1 MGNRLKKM
9 LPLLLTAAIVGTAVS
24 LVFITFGDRDEA
36 AEATTVYVASPGAL
50 GPDSFA
56 PTFATG
62 QLDQATITELRSA
75 QEAGESEGL
84 YVVPSGTYGGPGKN
98 ICDVEGMKE
107 FFRRNPAKAVAW
119 AGVQGIDPGQI
130 DAYLDSLNPAF
141 LAQDVQLTMYGFR
154 GGQAYGYQ
162 AVLQA
167 GTAVLVDDQGI
178 PRARCACG
186 NPLVPGDTPEGTPT
200 TLTQQEDPTT
210 TTEPPATTTTVPEL
224 PCPPDAYTREDD
236 GAVFIDG
243 NGTRWV
249 HEVDFSVN
257 PPSGFDSYWTDG
269 QGNYYRYASDIPGY
283 QEECDPC
290 PPGSRTYEYDGD
302 GRPYTPDDSSLRD
315 EVEPVDLSEEY
326 PGEFNPGSLDDGEVT
341 QWTPTDDYC
350 LPPCPPL
357 DPVTGDT
364 YGDRWVH
371 QDGAWVDVTNPGT
384 PPIGDSRQ
392 LPGYTDDCLPCPPDP
407 GGGDGDV
414 ATRTRLVGG
423 DVQYWDFLEQAWR
436 ADDGRLSP
444 ELPELQELRERG
456 STMLIPT
463 LAPLSE
469 IYNSTENPVDP
480 CAPCPFHEYMSALS
494 TSIIDSNGWSWYYD
508 PVRELWVSGSVTS
521 AEVPESLAGYI
532 QSFIDAY
539 NPNSECPYYPECP
552 PHSAQNFSQ
561 YVIDA
566 NGDLFVFTTT
576 QGVSYWLS
584 SEGYARYS
592 VNDFPECNPCPVDN
606 GGLTYAYTD
615 ENNMRWVR
623 GFGDKWYPGDGS
635 GPVRDLWQIPGFIEH
650 CGLFECP
657 PDDPAPGTV
666 YISPDGVAWMYV
678 GTPDNPSLWTTD
690 RFDYVRGADSLPG
703 CADETDAERAVVEAT
718 IVCGYLDQIG
728 KHFMWVDVVGR
739 VSQVIGVWDDIPTL
753 SGAQGGYNRLDNT
766 WVRIF
771 EDGQRPSGIVNVR
784 ISTSLGNVEYNHDV
798 GDCFA
803 EYPTET
809 GLAFGLAIDSV
820 CGLNPVSGV
829 FELRLSFES
838 RGLPFREI
846 RSVTTNV
853 DGSEWTKLYGGAAF
867 VKYYDEPP
875 RASFYVTVHSFDNG
889 FTELLVDAS
898 GECDETVPAGW
909 LPLNIRATCIDQQ
922 DSYAFLVQLAGDAVS
937 EVTRISDNLNNAGRD
952 NYAPVDD
959 FWNTWLRPLGSR
971 APDASRPVTIF
982 VETSTGEVHQAIID
996 SEELESCSTP
1006 LEVYPHF
1013 GFSPSSMDCQALVD
1027 ESTGQPFWRVRVGFQ
1042 QWSSDTVGPS
1052 NAISRVTGIPA
1063 PGPIFHRLDSTRLNW
1078 VGDYVLHP
1086 DGLST
1091 PYLSVRL
1098 FDGRVTEFEMTAD
1111 CPQVV
1116 SGQAVLE
1123 ENQQPLTYEDPSTTT
1138 APGGTVSIDTTT
1150 TTAPPIAVPDT
1161 TVPAATTTT
1170 TTTTTTTIARS
1181 APRITVRQLECVD
1194 TGEQTFT
1201 TVTIVVDVSEND
1213 GDEVAL
1219 TGSAVV
1225 FGTEQLV
1232 PYSGD
1237 RISGNTVY
1245 VTGNGTARFTLELT
1259 NDNYDSVI
1267 PVTVTASDRDGSTS
1281 DEMTFRTYPCG
1292 EQVNSDPVLLVMTRN
1307 CQLNLTDGSTTLTVT
1322 AFVYDEDGDN
1332 LTVSATRTPTGASP
1346 TTMTPV
1352 YLYDG
1357 SMGSTSVT
1365 VTNSSSG
1372 DSEIQFRTTFAGGSN
1387 DFTSRVTVSDGTSS
1401 VSDTLSG
1408 C

>member
-1 MGNRLKKM
+1 
-9 LPLLLTAAIVGTAVS
+9 
-24 LVFITFGDRDEA
+24 
-36 AEATTVYVASPGAL
+36 
-50 GPDSFA
+50 
-56 PTFATG
+56 
-62 QLDQATITELRSA
+62 
-75 QEAGESEGL
+75 
-84 YVVPSGTYGGPGKN
+84 
-98 ICDVEGMKE
+98 
-107 FFRRNPAKAVAW
+107 
-119 AGVQGIDPGQI
+119 
-130 DAYLDSLNPAF
+130 
-141 LAQDVQLTMYGFR
+141 
-154 GGQAYGYQ
+154 
-162 AVLQA
+162 
-167 GTAVLVDDQGI
+167 
-178 PRARCACG
+178 
-186 NPLVPGDTPEGTPT
+186 
-200 TLTQQEDPTT
+200 
-210 TTEPPATTTTVPEL
+210 
-224 PCPPDAYTREDD
+224 
-236 GAVFIDG
+236 
-243 NGTRWV
+243 
-249 HEVDFSVN
+249 
-257 PPSGFDSYWTDG
+257 
-269 QGNYYRYASDIPGY
+269 
-283 QEECDPC
+283 
-290 PPGSRTYEYDGD
+290 
-302 GRPYTPDDSSLRD
+302 
-315 EVEPVDLSEEY
+315 
-326 PGEFNPGSLDDGEVT
+326 
-341 QWTPTDDYC
+341 
-350 LPPCPPL
+350 
-357 DPVTGDT
+357 
-364 YGDRWVH
+364 
-371 QDGAWVDVTNPGT
+371 
-384 PPIGDSRQ
+384 
-392 LPGYTDDCLPCPPDP
+392 
-407 GGGDGDV
+407 
-414 ATRTRLVGG
+414 
-423 DVQYWDFLEQAWR
+423 
-436 ADDGRLSP
+436 
-444 ELPELQELRERG
+444 
-456 STMLIPT
+456 
-463 LAPLSE
+463 
-469 IYNSTENPVDP
+469 
-480 CAPCPFHEYMSALS
+480 
-494 TSIIDSNGWSWYYD
+494 
-508 PVRELWVSGSVTS
+508 
-521 AEVPESLAGYI
+521 
-532 QSFIDAY
+532 
-539 NPNSECPYYPECP
+539 
-552 PHSAQNFSQ
+552 
-561 YVIDA
+561 
-566 NGDLFVFTTT
+566 
-576 QGVSYWLS
+576 
-584 SEGYARYS
+584 
-592 VNDFPECNPCPVDN
+592 
-606 GGLTYAYTD
+606 
-615 ENNMRWVR
+615 
-623 GFGDKWYPGDGS
+623 
-635 GPVRDLWQIPGFIEH
+635 
-650 CGLFECP
+650 
-657 PDDPAPGTV
+657 
-666 YISPDGVAWMYV
+666 
-678 GTPDNPSLWTTD
+678 
-690 RFDYVRGADSLPG
+690 
-703 CADETDAERAVVEAT
+703 
-718 IVCGYLDQIG
+718 
-728 KHFMWVDVVGR
+728 
-739 VSQVIGVWDDIPTL
+739 
-753 SGAQGGYNRLDNT
+753 
-766 WVRIF
+766 
-771 EDGQRPSGIVNVR
+771 VNVR

-838 RGLPFREI
+838 RGLPFTEI

>member
-178 PRARCACG
+178 PRVRCACG

-326 PGEFNPGSLDDGEVT
+326 PGEFEPEELDDGEVT

-384 PPIGDSRQ
+384 PPISDSRQ

-407 GGGDGDV
+407 DEGNGDV

-436 ADDGRLSP
+436 DDDGRLSP

-494 TSIIDSNGWSWYYD
+494 TSIIDANGWSWYYD

-539 NPNSECPYYPECP
+539 DPNSECPYYPECP
-552 PHSAQNFSQ
+552 PHSAENFSQ

-592 VNDFPECNPCPVDN
+592 VNDFPECNP
-606 GGLTYAYTD
+606 
-615 ENNMRWVR
+615 
-623 GFGDKWYPGDGS
+623 
-635 GPVRDLWQIPGFIEH
+635 
-650 CGLFECP
+650 
-657 PDDPAPGTV
+657 
-666 YISPDGVAWMYV
+666 
-678 GTPDNPSLWTTD
+678 
-690 RFDYVRGADSLPG
+690 
-703 CADETDAERAVVEAT
+703 
-718 IVCGYLDQIG
+718 
-728 KHFMWVDVVGR
+728 
-739 VSQVIGVWDDIPTL
+739 
-753 SGAQGGYNRLDNT
+753 
-766 WVRIF
+766 
-771 EDGQRPSGIVNVR
+771 
-784 ISTSLGNVEYNHDV
+784 
-798 GDCFA
+798 
-803 EYPTET
+803 
-809 GLAFGLAIDSV
+809 
-820 CGLNPVSGV
+820 
-829 FELRLSFES
+829 
-838 RGLPFREI
+838 
-846 RSVTTNV
+846 
-853 DGSEWTKLYGGAAF
+853 
-867 VKYYDEPP
+867 
-875 RASFYVTVHSFDNG
+875 
-889 FTELLVDAS
+889 
-898 GECDETVPAGW
+898 
-909 LPLNIRATCIDQQ
+909 
-922 DSYAFLVQLAGDAVS
+922 
-937 EVTRISDNLNNAGRD
+937 
-952 NYAPVDD
+952 
-959 FWNTWLRPLGSR
+959 
-971 APDASRPVTIF
+971 
-982 VETSTGEVHQAIID
+982 
-996 SEELESCSTP
+996 
-1006 LEVYPHF
+1006 
-1013 GFSPSSMDCQALVD
+1013 
-1027 ESTGQPFWRVRVGFQ
+1027 
-1042 QWSSDTVGPS
+1042 
-1052 NAISRVTGIPA
+1052 
-1063 PGPIFHRLDSTRLNW
+1063 
-1078 VGDYVLHP
+1078 
-1086 DGLST
+1086 
-1091 PYLSVRL
+1091 
-1098 FDGRVTEFEMTAD
+1098 
-1111 CPQVV
+1111 
-1116 SGQAVLE
+1116 
-1123 ENQQPLTYEDPSTTT
+1123 
-1138 APGGTVSIDTTT
+1138 
-1150 TTAPPIAVPDT
+1150 
-1161 TVPAATTTT
+1161 
-1170 TTTTTTTIARS
+1170 
-1181 APRITVRQLECVD
+1181 
-1194 TGEQTFT
+1194 
-1201 TVTIVVDVSEND
+1201 
-1213 GDEVAL
+1213 
-1219 TGSAVV
+1219 
-1225 FGTEQLV
+1225 
-1232 PYSGD
+1232 
-1237 RISGNTVY
+1237 
-1245 VTGNGTARFTLELT
+1245 
-1259 NDNYDSVI
+1259 
-1267 PVTVTASDRDGSTS
+1267 
-1281 DEMTFRTYPCG
+1281 
-1292 EQVNSDPVLLVMTRN
+1292 
-1307 CQLNLTDGSTTLTVT
+1307 
-1322 AFVYDEDGDN
+1322 
-1332 LTVSATRTPTGASP
+1332 
-1346 TTMTPV
+1346 
-1352 YLYDG
+1352 
-1357 SMGSTSVT
+1357 
-1365 VTNSSSG
+1365 
-1372 DSEIQFRTTFAGGSN
+1372 
-1387 DFTSRVTVSDGTSS
+1387 
-1401 VSDTLSG
+1401 
-1408 C
+1408 